1 MFKGCLNSYLSLK
14 SHPMKKLLILI
25 IAFLPVVAM
34 AQQTQQVPQI
44 SGSPSDEGVPV
55 PPANDASK
63 VEQEPIFTF
72 TEVMPEFPGGESA
85 MIAFLQKHV
94 KYPADAKQQKKHGTV
109 YLSFVVNED
118 GRITDVKVLRSVF
131 PSLDKEAVRIVS
143 VMPNWK
149 PGMQNGKA
157 VKCQFNFPVIFEIR

>member
-1 MFKGCLNSYLSLK
+1 
-14 SHPMKKLLILI
+14 MKKLLFLI
-25 IAFLPVVAM
+25 ITLLPAVAM
-34 AQQTQQVPQI
+34 SQQTQQVPQI
-44 SGSPSDEGVPV
+44 SGSSSDEGVPV
-55 PPANDASK
+55 PPADDASK
-63 VEQEPIFTF
+63 VDQERIYSI

-85 MIAFLQKHV
+85 MPAFLHKHTQ
-94 KYPADAKQQKKHGTV
+94 YPADARQQKKQGTV

-157 VKCQFNFPVIFEIR
+157 VKCQFNFPVRFVLR